1 MFCTVGSPPNVRVR
15 RLKAVLARK
24 LADAFRAVT
33 SIVNV
38 VNTFRMLDIGFA
50 ESRNALIPAGRIE
63 DRFVQREWL
72 ADPLRESGVVRDIIL
87 RERVDQNG

>member
-1 MFCTVGSPPNVRVR
+1 MTSNVRVQR
-15 RLKAVLARK
+15 PPKAVRWNEG

-38 VNTFRMLDIGFA
+38 VNTFRMLDIGLA

-63 DRFVQREWL
+63 DCFVQREWL
-72 ADPLRESGVVRDIIL
+72 SDPLRESGVVSDIIL
-87 RERVDQNG
+87 RERVDKNG